1 MAGDP
6 QAWQNH
12 CPGDTRQTLPE
23 VVRSDV
29 NAHVARA
36 SQAFDS
42 WRRVPLAQRI
52 AHLRDAQGELKSHAE
67 ELAESISL
75 ETGKPLTEA
84 RGELGAVVAK
94 IDLAVA
100 DAEHFIADESVT
112 DGPHPAL
119 IRHRARGPAAVIAP
133 FNFPIHLGH
142 GAAVAYLLAGNSV
155 LYKPSPLAAVTG
167 ARYSKI
173 MQSVLPAGVFE
184 LVQGWTETSKDLC
197 AHDAVRAVCF
207 TGSIPAGRAI
217 SQMVAADY
225 SKSLALELGGK
236 NASIVLDD
244 ADIDAAAA
252 AIADSICLTTGQRCN
267 ATSRI
272 LVHTSIL
279 GALTDALAAYLKRV
293 VPSYPVSEQCKF
305 GPLIS
310 NAAVDRYRRLTA
322 LPVGEWVLPGTVL
335 DSVDDRPGHYVLPAL
350 VVCSDREAFAAS
362 PLQMDEA
369 FCPVAA
375 ILPFSDDTDAV
386 ALHNTTPF
394 GLTASIFTTDPARFA
409 RIGDDLEVGNLY
421 QNLPTTFSPST
432 LPCGGHGISGN
443 GKPGGR
449 GFIRFAAEDQAV
461 QWKSASPA

>member
-1 MAGDP
+1 MSGDP

-12 CPGDTRQTLPE
+12 CPGDTRETLPE

-29 NAHVARA
+29 NEKVSLA
-36 SQAFDS
+36 SQGFDS
-42 WRRVPLAQRI
+42 WKRVPLSERI
-52 AHLRDAQGELKSHAE
+52 LRLRDAQIALKAHAE
-67 ELAESISL
+67 ELAASISL

-100 DAEHFIADESVT
+100 DAERYVADERVT

-119 IRHRARGPAAVIAP
+119 IRRRPRGPAAVIAP

-155 LYKPSPLAAVTG
+155 LFKPSPMAAAT
-167 ARYSKI
+167 AQRYAEL
-173 MQSVLPAGVFE
+173 MQSALPSGTFQ
-184 LVQGWTETSKDLC
+184 LVQGWTETSKELC
-197 AHDAVRAVCF
+197 SHNAVRAVCF

-217 SQMVAADY
+217 SQMLAEDF

-236 NASIVLDD
+236 NASVVLAD
-244 ADIDAAAA
+244 ADVDAAAT
-252 AIADSICLTTGQRCN
+252 AIAESICLTAGQRCN

-272 LVHTSIL
+272 LVHTSIVD
-279 GALTDALAAYLKRV
+279 ALTDALVERLRMYQ
-293 VPSYPVSEQCKF
+293 PSYPVSGECKL

-310 NAAVDRYRRLTA
+310 KAAVDRYRRLSA
-322 LPVGEWVLPGTVL
+322 LPVGDWVLPGVVL
-335 DSVDDRPGHYVLPAL
+335 DHVDKRPGYYVLPAL
-350 VVCSDREAFAAS
+350 VVCSDRESFVAS

-394 GLTASIFTTDPARFA
+394 GLTASIFTADPARFA
-409 RIGDDLEVGNLY
+409 RVGDELDVGNLY
-421 QNLPTTFSPST
+421 RNLPTTFSPST
-432 LPCGGHGISGN
+432 LPFGGHGVSGN

-461 QWKSASPA
+461 QWREDAPT